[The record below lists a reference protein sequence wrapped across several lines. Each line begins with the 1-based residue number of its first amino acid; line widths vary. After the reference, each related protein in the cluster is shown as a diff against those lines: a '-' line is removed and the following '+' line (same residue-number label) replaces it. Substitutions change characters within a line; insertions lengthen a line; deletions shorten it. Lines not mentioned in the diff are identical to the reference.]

1 MFWTISCMGSI
12 VVLLAFSYRRLAA
25 LADVARWAEPYL
37 ARGRSAAPA
46 SSGDARR
53 DVAELNEATIEI
65 GSRLEQPAFVPKSCA
80 KAAFSLGALV
90 ALMQAIQRLGGP
102 AIGAWAAP
110 LASFAA
116 GCVGALGCWF
126 IGRMAEERAGR
137 LRDDWNTLIRR
148 SARDVATEAGRHGA
162 SGSSFPGGATR
173 SLMMRAG
180 GRVD

>member
-12 VVLLAFSYRRLAA
+12 VVLLVVSYRRLAA
-25 LADVARWAEPYL
+25 LAEVGRWAAPYL
-37 ARGRSAAPA
+37 AHGRGVSSA
-46 SSGDARR
+46 SGDARR
-53 DVAELNEATIEI
+53 DMAELNEATIEI
-65 GSRLEQPAFVPKSCA
+65 GARLEQPAFVPRSCA

-90 ALMQAIQRLGGP
+90 ALMQASQRLGGS
-102 AIGAWAAP
+102 AIEAWTAP
-110 LASFAA
+110 LLSLAA

-126 IGRMAEERAGR
+126 IGRMAEERAGH

-148 SARDVATEAGRHGA
+148 SARDVATEAGGHGA